1 MPKVKCYQKSKLT
14 KSKKSPKVKSHQKS
28 KVTKI
33 QRSQIDESHK
43 NSKVTESQKSSKV
56 KRHQKSKVTKSQKSK
71 VTKLLDYK
79 STKNY
84 TKNTFTLIPAM
95 ILYQLNKHLKTPD
108 IEVTFSGLITIGE

>member
-1 MPKVKCYQKSKLT
+1 MGYTFTFFVG
-14 KSKKSPKVKSHQKS
+14 V
-28 KVTKI
+28 I
-33 QRSQIDESHK
+33 
-43 NSKVTESQKSSKV
+43 
-56 KRHQKSKVTKSQKSK
+56 
-71 VTKLLDYK
+71 LLDYK

>member
-1 MPKVKCYQKSKLT
+1 MGYTFTFFVGVIL
-14 KSKKSPKVKSHQKS
+14 V
-28 KVTKI
+28 
-33 QRSQIDESHK
+33 
-43 NSKVTESQKSSKV
+43 
-56 KRHQKSKVTKSQKSK
+56 
-71 VTKLLDYK
+71 DYK

>member
-1 MPKVKCYQKSKLT
+1 MGYTLNFSVG
-14 KSKKSPKVKSHQKS
+14 VI
-28 KVTKI
+28 V
-33 QRSQIDESHK
+33 
-43 NSKVTESQKSSKV
+43 
-56 KRHQKSKVTKSQKSK
+56 
-71 VTKLLDYK
+71 LDYK

>member
-1 MPKVKCYQKSKLT
+1 MGYIFNFSVGGI
-14 KSKKSPKVKSHQKS
+14 V
-28 KVTKI
+28 
-33 QRSQIDESHK
+33 
-43 NSKVTESQKSSKV
+43 
-56 KRHQKSKVTKSQKSK
+56 
-71 VTKLLDYK
+71 LDYK

>member
-1 MPKVKCYQKSKLT
+1 MVYTFTFFVGVIL
-14 KSKKSPKVKSHQKS
+14 V
-28 KVTKI
+28 
-33 QRSQIDESHK
+33 
-43 NSKVTESQKSSKV
+43 
-56 KRHQKSKVTKSQKSK
+56 
-71 VTKLLDYK
+71 DYK